1 MRAPARPLAR
11 CLAWAAVGL
20 ACLASPAW
28 AQSAGASARLTV
40 LADSVD
46 LGAPF
51 EVALAVDH
59 APGRSVLFPDAPS
72 ALPEAG
78 VELAFGDAEVL
89 GVRRLPPSVRGR
101 VQTDSAVVTVA
112 VFAVDSARVGPV
124 PIRLAAGAD
133 TTALASPSARV
144 PVRSVLGGEAEPA
157 PAPLGPPAAFPSP
170 TPILVALG
178 LLGLALAA
186 AFVWLL
192 VRLLRKPAPAA
203 QRALPY
209 PEALARLDAL
219 AAAPPA
225 TPGDVEAHFDA
236 VRDVLRTY
244 VARRLGLPARELTT
258 RELADLL
265 DADPR
270 VPDAGRAAI
279 RGVLRVSD
287 LVAFAALR
295 PAAEVAADAR
305 AKARE
310 ALDTIEAAL
319 RRLDAESED
328 AAPTGAEAAP
338 EPLAP

>member
-1 MRAPARPLAR
+1 MRL
-11 CLAWAAVGL
+11 GL
-20 ACLASPAW
+20 AGVALGLGMMSGVAS
-28 AQSAGASARLTV
+28 AQTALDASGGASARLTV

-59 APGRSVLFPDAPS
+59 APGRSALFPEAP
-72 ALPEAG
+72 ARLPEAAP
-78 VELAFGDAEVL
+78 EWAFGDAEVL

-112 VFAVDSARVGPV
+112 VFAADSARVGPI

-133 TTALASPSARV
+133 TTVLASPSVLV
-144 PVRSVLGGEAEPA
+144 PVWSVLGGEAEPQ
-157 PAPLGPPAAFPSP
+157 PAPLGPSVAFPSP

-178 LLGLALAA
+178 LFALGLAA

-192 VRLLRKPAPAA
+192 VRLLRKPTPAA
-203 QRALPY
+203 RRALPY
-209 PEALARLDAL
+209 PEALARLDEL
-219 AAAPPA
+219 ATAPPSSPA
-225 TPGDVEAHFDA
+225 DVEAHFDA

-265 DADPR
+265 DADAR
-270 VPDAGRAAI
+270 VPDAGRRAV

-310 ALDTIEAAL
+310 AIDTIETSLRQLDAA
-319 RRLDAESED
+319 AESE
-328 AAPTGAEAAP
+328 PTRPQHANT
-338 EPLAP
+338 